1 MQHLKGAKMHDM
13 HSIGPGK
20 GVAGRFKPG
29 YEALVDTFAD
39 TIARGLEAG
48 AACAVFKDGVPVLD
62 VWGGVSDRQNGT
74 PWREDTL
81 VTAYSVTK
89 GIAAL
94 AVLHLVDQ
102 GFLGLD
108 EPVAKYWPEF
118 AQHGKQNVTVR
129 DLLAHRA
136 GLPFVQGEVQLDE
149 LASPRHMAARLAG
162 QVPYFEPGSTH
173 MYHGLTMGWLTSEL
187 MRRVTGTSMGPW
199 VAELARR
206 LEIELWIGLP
216 ASFRPRVAVLDVQVP
231 EQRTLLR
238 DFYPPGSVGWKV
250 VTLNG
255 VIEPMPGNGGL
266 DFNDYRLQSKELAAA
281 NLITNARSLAKF
293 YDTCIERAGRAAFVS
308 ARTIADACTPVST
321 GVPFDS
327 PLPGASWGAGLML
340 PFAHQPMLGPTSFGH
355 DGYGGSLAFADPES
369 GISFAYV
376 RNQLAPGGAKDET
389 VYRMVDALRE
399 LI

>member
-1 MQHLKGAKMHDM
+1 MNDLRM
-13 HSIGPGK
+13 IGPEK
-20 GVAGRFKPG
+20 GVAGRFAPG
-29 YEALVDTFAD
+29 YEPLVDAFAD
-39 TIARGLEAG
+39 SIARGLEAG
-48 AACAVFKDGVPVLD
+48 AACAVYKDGKLVLD
-62 VWGGVSDRQNGT
+62 VWGGVSDRQTGA

-81 VTAYSVTK
+81 VTVYSVTK

-102 GFLGLD
+102 GLLLLD
-108 EPVAKYWPEF
+108 EPVATYWPEF

-136 GLPFVQGEVQLDE
+136 GLPFIEGDVQLDE
-149 LASPRHMAARLAG
+149 LASPRHMAARMAS
-162 QVPYFEPGSTH
+162 QAPYFEPGTTH
-173 MYHGLTMGWLTSEL
+173 MYHGLTMGWLSSEL
-187 MRRVTGTSMGPW
+187 VRRVTGQSMGPW
-199 VAELARR
+199 VADLARR

-216 ASFRPRVAVLDVQVP
+216 EALRPRVAVLDVQVP
-231 EQRTLLR
+231 AQRTMLR
-238 DFYPPGSVGWKV
+238 DFFPSGSVAWKV

-255 VIEPMPGNGGL
+255 VLEPMPGNGGL

-281 NLITNARSLAKF
+281 NMITNGRSLAKF
-293 YDTCIERAGRAAFVS
+293 YDTCLERPGHPAFVS
-308 ARTIADACTPVST
+308 ARTIADASRPVST

-327 PLPGASWGAGLML
+327 PQPGASWGAGLML
-340 PFAHQPMLGPTSFGH
+340 PFAHQPMLGPASFGH
-355 DGYGGSLAFADPES
+355 DGYGGSLAFADPEN

-389 VYRMVDALRE
+389 VYRMVDVLRE